1 MGTFRIAPDFLTGVV
16 SRGHVALFGPKKM
29 LQGPCFANVLATAV
43 LGLLS
48 ALYSGCC
55 MLCAVT
61 FDRRTSSQYSDCAL
75 HLRGCSAHCGEGLL
89 GCMR

>member
-48 ALYSGCC
+48 AL
-55 MLCAVT
+55 
-61 FDRRTSSQYSDCAL
+61 
-75 HLRGCSAHCGEGLL
+75 
-89 GCMR
+89 